1 MNSLNQ
7 FTLLVH
13 ASGRLR
19 EFNFRQRNAELIN
32 GNTAD
37 DRGERHYFDLVQENS
52 NWKFKDRLMPDWLT
66 ASEEA
71 VIQKVVEHMRQP
83 L

>member
-7 FTLLVH
+7 FTLLIH

-19 EFNFRQRNAELIN
+19 EFNFRQRGAELFN

-37 DRGERHYFDLVQENS
+37 DRGDRHYFDIVHENGT
-52 NWKFKDRLMPDWLT
+52 WKFKDCLMPVWLT
-66 ASEEA
+66 ASEDI
-71 VIQKVVEHMRQP
+71 VVQKVVEHMRQP